1 MNISTP
7 MRTPKVKTGL
17 FRTHRP
23 ANLGVPGRLI
33 FLDSLALVIGDRK
46 GWSITR

>member
-7 MRTPKVKTGL
+7 MQTAEAETGL

-23 ANLGVPGRLI
+23 ANLRVTGGLI
-33 FLDSLALVIGDRK
+33 FLSLAPVIGDWK
-46 GWSITR
+46 GWGITR

>member
-7 MRTPKVKTGL
+7 MRTAEAKTGL

-23 ANLGVPGRLI
+23 ANSGVTGGLI
-33 FLDSLALVIGDRK
+33 FLSLALVIGDRK
-46 GWSITR
+46 GWSISR